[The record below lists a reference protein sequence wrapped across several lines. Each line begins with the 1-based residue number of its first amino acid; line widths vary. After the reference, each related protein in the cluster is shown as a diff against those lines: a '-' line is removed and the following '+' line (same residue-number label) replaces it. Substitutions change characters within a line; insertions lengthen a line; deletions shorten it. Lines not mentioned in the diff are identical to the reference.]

1 MTGGKETMK
10 HKYINASELIGM
22 FRDDEMLSCDRPF
35 DIYQWA
41 LNIIDECPPADGVV
55 FLDILPGADIW
66 TKDGKH
72 GIVKSYNGGAKGIVR
87 YIAELD
93 GGEGELEAPAE
104 EIGDSLSDAAAALSS
119 LGYSQAEISS
129 VLRRVKGTASTE
141 EAVKFA
147 LKEFAG
153 RK

>member
-35 DIYQWA
+35 DVYQWA

-72 GIVKSYNGGAKGIVR
+72 GVVKSYNGGAKGIVR

-93 GGEGELEAPAE
+93 GGEKINFPPRE
-104 EIGDSLSDAAAALSS
+104 
-119 LGYSQAEISS
+119 
-129 VLRRVKGTASTE
+129 LRRTIFPYDPQNPPSERSEDSEGDYASE
-141 EAVKFA
+141 SEND
-147 LKEFAG
+147 
-153 RK
+153 

>member
-35 DIYQWA
+35 DVYQWA

-93 GGEGELEAPAE
+93 GGEKINFPPRE
-104 EIGDSLSDAAAALSS
+104 
-119 LGYSQAEISS
+119 
-129 VLRRVKGTASTE
+129 LRRTILPYDPQNPPSERSEDSEGDYASE
-141 EAVKFA
+141 SEND
-147 LKEFAG
+147 
-153 RK
+153 